1 MGSSEGNK
9 MIYATKPTLQE
20 PVKDPARLE
29 WHEACLPK
37 HRRRQVTKVAH
48 YYLPACAVL
57 GTADRSMNAIRKPMQ
72 VREKGQ
78 PYGGKRP

>member
-1 MGSSEGNK
+1 MCT
-9 MIYATKPTLQE
+9 TKPTLQE

-48 YYLPACAVL
+48 YYLSVNALSACDAQAGMTWPDLPAGRQV
-57 GTADRSMNAIRKPMQ
+57 Q
-72 VREKGQ
+72 VREDEA
-78 PYGGKRP
+78 PYGEDG